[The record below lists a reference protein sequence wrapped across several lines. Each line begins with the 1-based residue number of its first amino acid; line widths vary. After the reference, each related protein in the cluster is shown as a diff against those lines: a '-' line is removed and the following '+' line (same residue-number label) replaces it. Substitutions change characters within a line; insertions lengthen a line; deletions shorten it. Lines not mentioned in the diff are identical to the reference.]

1 MVRIGGRPAR
11 VADKLFDG
19 TRPVAWLIWRL
30 ISMPTFEERFVV
42 PPMEREEA
50 VDALFPMLDP
60 VSRNYWRW
68 PNARCKRYGNT
79 RV

>member
-1 MVRIGGRPAR
+1 
-11 VADKLFDG
+11 
-19 TRPVAWLIWRL
+19 
-30 ISMPTFEERFVV
+30 
-42 PPMEREEA
+42 MEREEA

-68 PNARCKRYGNT
+68 PNAWCKRYGNT